1 MKRISILFVCM
12 GNICR
17 SPLAEGIFRH
27 LVAKAGLIGH
37 FRIDSAAT
45 GGWHEGDP
53 PDRRSV
59 ATAKSHGIDIS
70 GQRARRIQPRDFTD
84 FDLILAMDRDNVAAL
99 RKIAP
104 PEADIRLFGDIAL
117 GTGEDIPDPY
127 YGGPTIEIGGGF
139 ERVYTRLFTGCS
151 SLLET
156 LGVERASCSG
166 NTSSVR

>member
-17 SPLAEGIFRH
+17 SPLAEGIFGC
-27 LVAKAGLIGH
+27 LVTQAGLTDH
-37 FRIDSAAT
+37 FTIDSAGT
-45 GGWHEGDP
+45 GGWHEGEP
-53 PDRRSV
+53 PDQRSIT
-59 ATAKSHGIDIS
+59 TAKSHGIDIS
-70 GQRARRIQPRDFTD
+70 GQHARRIQPKDFTD

-99 RKIAP
+99 EKIAP
-104 PEADIRLFGDIAL
+104 PEADIHLFGDAAL

-127 YGGPTIEIGGGF
+127 YGGPDGF
-139 ERVYTRLFTGCS
+139 ELIYTKLLTGCS

>member
-27 LVAKAGLIGH
+27 LVAEAGLTGQ
-37 FRIDSAAT
+37 FTVKSAGT

-53 PDRRSV
+53 PDRRSI
-59 ATAKSHGIDIS
+59 ATAQSHGIDIS
-70 GQRARRIQPRDFTD
+70 AQCARRIRRQDFRD
-84 FDLILAMDRDNVAAL
+84 FDLILAMDRENVAAL
-99 RKIAP
+99 VTIAP
-104 PEADIRLFGDIAL
+104 PEADIHLFGDIAL

-127 YGGPTIEIGGGF
+127 YGGPDGF
-139 ERVYTRLFTGCS
+139 ELVYTRLLTGCS

>member
-17 SPLAEGIFRH
+17 SPLAEGIFSH
-27 LVAKAGLIGH
+27 IADEAGLGDA
-37 FRIDSAAT
+37 FRIDSAGL
-45 GGWHEGDP
+45 GGWHQGEL
-53 PDRRSV
+53 PDRRSI
-59 ATAKSHGIDIS
+59 ATASAHGIDIS
-70 GQRARRIQPRDFTD
+70 GQRARKILLEDFDD
-84 FDLILAMDRDNVAAL
+84 FDLILAMDRDNLAAL
-99 RKIAP
+99 EKSAP
-104 PEADIRLFGDIAL
+104 HGANIHLFGDTAL

-127 YGGPTIEIGGGF
+127 YGGPEGF
-139 ERVYTRLFTGCS
+139 ELVYTRLLAGCS